1 MSLLSP
7 LLFLAAAPF
16 SGPFLALSLSPV
28 ARFIVAAPAPA
39 VEGGVGGGELVSALG
54 AGAGAGAHR
63 PGRAHAR
70 MQGSDFLQDHS
81 GLVLVRISRNC
92 IFLNLATE

>member
-16 SGPFLALSLSPV
+16 SGPFLALSLSPA
-28 ARFIVAAPAPA
+28 ARFIVAAPAL
-39 VEGGVGGGELVSALG
+39 EGWGCGWGGELVSAL
-54 AGAGAGAHR
+54 GAGAGAHR

-81 GLVLVRISRNC
+81 GLVLARISRNC
-92 IFLNLATE
+92 IFLNSGTE